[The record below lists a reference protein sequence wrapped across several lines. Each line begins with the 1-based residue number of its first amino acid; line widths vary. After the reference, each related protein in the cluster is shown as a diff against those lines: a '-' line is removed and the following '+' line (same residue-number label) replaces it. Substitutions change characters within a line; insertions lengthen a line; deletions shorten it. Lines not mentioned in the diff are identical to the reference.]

1 MSRHSTLTDPAL
13 HECKGAAAATAG
25 QVLTATGSGTA
36 TFQTPS
42 AGAAGS
48 VVKTQTT
55 TSQTM
60 LTGTTTIPFDNTIP
74 QSGEGTEFI
83 TATITPAT
91 SGNKIRIEANIY
103 GAYSVAATVTAAL
116 FQDSVANALA
126 AVAVQ
131 TTTTNQNIVLRLS
144 WEITTASVS
153 AHAFKIRIGGSTA
166 GTFTLNGN
174 AGAAIFGGVAA
185 STLSLTEVK
194 V

>member
-13 HECKGAAAATAG
+13 HECKGAAAASTGTSPVKQADG
-25 QVLTATGSGTA
+25 SVLWQA
-36 TFQTPS
+36 PS

-74 QSGEGTEFI
+74 QNTEGTEFI

-144 WEITTASVS
+144 WEITTASAS